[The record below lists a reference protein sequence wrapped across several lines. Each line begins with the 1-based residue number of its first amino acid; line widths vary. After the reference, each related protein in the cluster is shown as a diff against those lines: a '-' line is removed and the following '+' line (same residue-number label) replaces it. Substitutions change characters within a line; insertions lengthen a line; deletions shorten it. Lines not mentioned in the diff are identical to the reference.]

1 MSDMLRID
9 SFGEFVQVAS
19 SEIILER
26 SSSPGDVHEEP
37 LLNGLAYRLFRQS
50 LDIEERR
57 KQGTFFSGP
66 KIAGFLASTLRRR
79 LPADALVMD
88 PTCGLGDLLLAYA
101 AELPLQA
108 TLDGTLADWGAKL
121 AGLDLNAGLVR
132 MAKTRLVMLARSRG
146 KFTAR
151 LKDIDDYFPLIRVGD
166 MLSELHVLADAD
178 GFLFNPPFGQTSEY
192 GSAEWGSGNV
202 NAAATFLA
210 AVIENRKPGAPIAAV
225 LPEVLRCGSRYERFR
240 EHLEAAGLCGNYRS
254 CGRFDTWT
262 DVDVFTT
269 LLTDDSS
276 PSVWRDAGKLAI
288 AGKVVSSY
296 FDVRVGAVVPH
307 RNPELGPWSRYICAK
322 STPAWATYM
331 PNRSRRFKGTTFQ
344 PPFVVVRRTSSPSD
358 RQRAVATIITGDK
371 RVAVENHL
379 LVLLP
384 KDQSLEACENLLNV
398 LRGLGTTVYL
408 NETIRCRHL
417 TTASVGSI
425 PWNENNG

>member
-1 MSDMLRID
+1 MLGIC
-9 SFGEFVQVAS
+9 SFDELVRVAS

-26 SSSPGDVHEEP
+26 SSSPGEVHEEP

-50 LDIEERR
+50 LDIDERR

-66 KIAGFLASTLRRR
+66 KIAGFLASTLRRVVSTE
-79 LPADALVMD
+79 ALIMD

-108 TLDGTLADWGAKL
+108 TLDGTLGDWGTKL
-121 AGLDLNAGLVR
+121 AGLDLDGGLVR

-151 LKDIDDYFPLIRVGD
+151 LRDVDDYFPLIRVGD
-166 MLSELHVLADAD
+166 MLSELPFLADAD
-178 GFLFNPPFGQTSEY
+178 GILFNPPFGQTTEH
-192 GSAEWGSGNV
+192 GSADWGSGNV

-210 AVIENRKPGAPIAAV
+210 AVAENRKRGTPIAAV

-240 EHLEAAGLCGNYRS
+240 QHLEAAGLRGDYRS

-269 LLTDDSS
+269 LLADDPS
-276 PSVWRDAGKLAI
+276 PSIWKDTERLTGAGQ
-288 AGKVVSSY
+288 VVSSY

-331 PNRSRRFKGTTFQ
+331 PDRSRRFKGTTFQ

-358 RQRAVATIITGDK
+358 RQRAVATIITGNR

-384 KDQSLEACENLLNV
+384 KDRSLEACENLMNV
-398 LRGLGTTVYL
+398 LQGPETSAYL
-408 NETIRCRHL
+408 NGTIRCRHL

-425 PWNENNG
+425 PWNEYNG

>member
-1 MSDMLRID
+1 MLGIG
-9 SFGEFVQVAS
+9 SFGEFVQAAS

-26 SSSPGDVHEEP
+26 SSLPGAMHEEP

-50 LDIEERR
+50 LDIDERR
-57 KQGTFFSGP
+57 RLGTFFSGP
-66 KIAGFLASTLRRR
+66 KIAGDLAASLRRVV
-79 LPADALVMD
+79 PSDGLVMD

-101 AELPLQA
+101 TGLPLGPNLDE
-108 TLDGTLADWGAKL
+108 TLSGWGSKL

-146 KFTAR
+146 KFTSR
-151 LKDIDDYFPLIRVGD
+151 LRHIDDYFPLIRVGD
-166 MLSELHVLADAD
+166 MLCELDFLAEAD
-178 GFLFNPPFGQTSEY
+178 GFLFNPPFGQTTEH
-192 GSAEWGSGNV
+192 GSAEWASGNV

-210 AVIENRKPGAPIAAV
+210 AVVEHRKQGAPIAAV

-240 EHLEAAGLCGNYRS
+240 RHLEDAGLFGDHQSY
-254 CGRFDTWT
+254 GRFDTWT

-269 LLTDDSS
+269 FLTDHTS
-276 PSVWRDAGKLAI
+276 PAVWRETTIQSDAAQS
-288 AGKVVSSY
+288 VSAF

-307 RNPELGPWSRYICAK
+307 RDPELGPWSRYICAK
-322 STPAWATYM
+322 STPAWESFT
-331 PNRSRRFKGTTFQ
+331 PDRSRRFKGTTFQ
-344 PPFVVVRRTSSPSD
+344 PPFAVVRRTSSPSD
-358 RQRAVATIITGDK
+358 RQRAVATIINGDR

-384 KDQSLEACENLLNV
+384 KDGELETCEALVKV
-398 LRGLGTTVYL
+398 LQDPHTSAYL

-425 PWNENNG
+425 PWGKTNA

>member
-1 MSDMLRID
+1 MLGIG
-9 SFGEFVQVAS
+9 SFKELVQVAS
-19 SEIILER
+19 SEITLER
-26 SSSPGDVHEEP
+26 TSSPGDVHEEP

-66 KIAGFLASTLRRR
+66 KIASSLASSLRLTVR
-79 LPADALVMD
+79 ADALVMD

-101 AELPLQA
+101 AGLPLQG
-108 TLDGTLADWGAKL
+108 TLEGTLADWGAKL
-121 AGLDLNAGLVR
+121 AGLDLDASLVR

-146 KFTAR
+146 KFNSR
-151 LKDIDDYFPLIRVGD
+151 LRDIDYYFPFIRVGN
-166 MLSELHVLADAD
+166 MLSELPSLADVD
-178 GFLFNPPFGQTSEY
+178 GFLFNPPFGQTTEH
-192 GSAEWGSGNV
+192 GSAGWGSGNV

-210 AVIENRKPGAPIAAV
+210 AVVENRKPGAPIAAV

-240 EHLEAAGLCGNYRS
+240 RHLESAGLFGGYRS

-269 LLTDDSS
+269 LLSDDSS
-276 PSVWRDAGKLAI
+276 PSVWRDTVRKEGAGQT
-288 AGKVVSSY
+288 VSSY

-307 RNPELGPWSRYICAK
+307 RDLELGPWSRYICAR
-322 STPAWATYM
+322 STPAWATFT
-331 PNRSRRFKGTTFQ
+331 PDRSRRFKGTTFE
-344 PPFVVVRRTSSPSD
+344 PPFVAVRRTSSPSD
-358 RQRAVATIITGDK
+358 RQRAVATIITGEK

-384 KDQSLEACENLLNV
+384 KDGS
-398 LRGLGTTVYL
+398 LGTCEKLVDVLQGPTTSAYL

-417 TTASVGSI
+417 TTASIGSI